1 MMQPNFSFSGLDL
14 SEAEY
19 RLTQAAELASVRARS
34 PDGAAPR
41 PAKPQHERKVLGV
54 LGVRNKTRVSEQ
66 LGDLLLPGV
75 DDFAKAA
82 FSVDPEIRYLYD
94 ATYKF
99 VKGEQIGD

>member
-1 MMQPNFSFSGLDL
+1 MELHPDL
-14 SEAEY
+14 QNRSMREKYLAYLEY
-19 RLTQAAELASVRARS
+19 GTKLGYQNNSVICYY
-34 PDGAAPR
+34 
-41 PAKPQHERKVLGV
+41 Q
-54 LGVRNKTRVSEQ
+54 
-66 LGDLLLPGV
+66 GV

>member
-1 MMQPNFSFSGLDL
+1 MR
-14 SEAEY
+14 EI
-19 RLTQAAELASVRARS
+19 
-34 PDGAAPR
+34 
-41 PAKPQHERKVLGV
+41 LGV
-54 LGVRNKTRVSEQ
+54 LGVRNKTRYQNNSVICYYQ
-66 LGDLLLPGV
+66 GV